1 MVAAPESD
9 GVNTVAV
16 DDMGVMFGHD
26 VFGDRIVTID
36 LETGD
41 VTEVGPTGFDAN
53 FVQGMDFDPSTGRL
67 YLSAYNNGVEFGTKA
82 ELRIASR
89 TTGNTVLVQKINGVG
104 YGEYPFLAIPG
115 EGFLT
120 TNLVGVE
127 LRPGR
132 SVDVDVTIDATNLL
146 AGDYTAAIRVIA
158 AGLPGEPAVDVPVS
172 LTVTGDPIAVV
183 TPDALDFGEVFVN
196 DDATQAFQILN
207 DGVDALEVTGIT
219 SDNDLFE
226 VMGTPLGETAF
237 ELEPGESTMIY
248 ARFAPV
254 ELGTFSGTITV
265 ETNDPASPTHTVAV
279 SGVGIPAPVI
289 AVAPTEFDLQAYA
302 GQMYTRTFEISN
314 TGGNPLTYMI
324 NEEDVTTTAVEPVT
338 LLEEA
343 FEDGFPTDWTVVTN
357 GDPNVPWQ
365 LASDYGSPT
374 SPNYAS
380 TGDAAMANSDV
391 GQLPN
396 FGGPSFDTEMWT
408 PAMTMDDT
416 GFTLEYKVNFQDFLG
431 NDFLDVDITTDGGET
446 WTNMIQYTEDTCLV
460 PGTCFTPPNG
470 LPQSIPLDGFVNQG
484 ETFQVRWRFWTLD
497 DPSWEWWAT
506 IDDVAIVR
514 NVEWLSTSPVAGEIA
529 PGESETI
536 TLNINAD
543 LPAGQYGATLLIT
556 SNDPLSNGEFVDID
570 LTVIESVTVAP
581 TPGDDDQEVHPN
593 ESFLLPIT
601 VASLQDLGV
610 ESFQFTL
617 DFDSELLEATGVV
630 TEGSLSEGASVST
643 NTDIPGQINVAV
655 AEGSQMTNGASSVLF
670 TVEAAAIDGDNPVL
684 IYVAMSAKDQLGD
697 SDLSF
702 SEFQFN
708 EGEPPVTGGAGSVSV
723 VPLYGDVSLNVE
735 VSSFDASLVLDAVVD
750 AIELNEAAAVA
761 ADVSGNG
768 DVSALDASLIL
779 RHAAGDDDVACFP
792 VESGCS
798 TSGVVAAL
806 REAGRSET
814 ASSSTGL
821 ALTDDLT
828 WGTPSAIG
836 LASEASR
843 TANGMLAVPLVLDA
857 SGPVYAID
865 FAVEI
870 DPTLASVAAMEADVP
885 NGWLATHSV
894 SDGVLRIALSGA
906 TPLENGTIA
915 TVTIDR
921 HQPDGALSLG
931 GQARFD
937 ESALVRVAA
946 ISAETPP
953 QEFALRGNFP
963 NPTAGAAV
971 ISLDL
976 PEDTAVRVEVYDA
989 IGRRVMLVE
998 DDLKAGARQTIAI
1011 PGNDLPAGVYVY
1023 RVFAELDGGTK
1034 SAGGRLTVVR

>member
-1 MVAAPESD
+1 
-9 GVNTVAV
+9 
-16 DDMGVMFGHD
+16 
-26 VFGDRIVTID
+26 
-36 LETGD
+36 
-41 VTEVGPTGFDAN
+41 
-53 FVQGMDFDPSTGRL
+53 
-67 YLSAYNNGVEFGTKA
+67 
-82 ELRIASR
+82 
-89 TTGNTVLVQKINGVG
+89 
-104 YGEYPFLAIPG
+104 
-115 EGFLT
+115 
-120 TNLVGVE
+120 
-127 LRPGR
+127 
-132 SVDVDVTIDATNLL
+132 
-146 AGDYTAAIRVIA
+146 TAAIRVIA
-158 AGLPGEPAVDVPVS
+158 AGLPGAPAVDIPVS

-183 TPDALDFGEVFVN
+183 TPDALDFGEVFLN
-196 DDATQAFQILN
+196 DEGLQAFQVMN
-207 DGVDALEVTGIT
+207 DGVDALSVTSIS

-226 VMGTPLGETAF
+226 VLGTPLDETTF
-237 ELEPGESTMIY
+237 ELEPGESTMVY
-248 ARFAPV
+248 VRFAPV
-254 ELGTFSGTITV
+254 ELGSFSGTITV
-265 ETNDPASPTHTVAV
+265 ETNDPVSSTHTVEV
-279 SGVGIPAPVI
+279 GGVGIPAPAI

-324 NEEDVTTTAVEPVT
+324 NEEDVATTAVEPVT

-343 FEDGFPTDWTVVTN
+343 FEDGFPADWTVVTN

-365 LASDYGSPT
+365 LASDYGAPT

-380 TGDAAMANSDV
+380 TGDAAMANSDI
-391 GQLPN
+391 GQFL
-396 FGGPSFDTEMWT
+396 GGPSFDTEMWT
-408 PAMTMDDT
+408 PAITMDDT

-431 NDFLDVDITTDGGET
+431 NDFLDVDITTDGGAT
-446 WTNMIQYTEDTCLV
+446 WTNMIQYTEDTCGD
-460 PGTCFTPPNG
+460 PDAGCFTPPNG
-470 LPQSIPLDGFVNQG
+470 LAQSIPLDGFVNLG

-514 NVEWLSTSPVAGEIA
+514 NVEWLATSPTTGEIA

-543 LPAGQYGATLLIT
+543 LPAGEYGATLVVT

-581 TPGDDDQEVHPN
+581 TPADGDEEVHPN

-617 DFDSELLEATGVV
+617 LYDNELFEATGVV

-655 AEGSQMTNGASSVLF
+655 AEGTAMTGTSSSVLF
-670 TVEAAAIDGDNPVL
+670 TVDAAAIDGDNPVL
-684 IYVAMSAKDQLGD
+684 IYVAMSAKDMLGE
-697 SDLSF
+697 
-702 SEFQFN
+702 SEFAFEDFQFN
-708 EGEPPVTGGAGSVSV
+708 EGEPPVSGSTGSISI
-723 VPLYGDVSLNVE
+723 VPLYGDVSLNLE

-750 AIELNEAAAVA
+750 AADLNEAATVA

-779 RHAAGDDDVACFP
+779 RHAAGDDEVACFP
-792 VESGCS
+792 VDGSCS
-798 TSGVVAAL
+798 TTGVVAAV
-806 REAGRSET
+806 REASRSES
-814 ASSSTGL
+814 ASSNAGI
-821 ALTDDLT
+821 ALTDELS
-828 WGTPSAIG
+828 WGAPGAVG
-836 LASEASR
+836 LASDASR
-843 TANGMLAVPLVLDA
+843 TASGMLAIPLVLDA

-870 DPTLASVAAMEADVP
+870 DPSLATVTAMEAAVP

-894 SDGVLRIALSGA
+894 TDGVLRIAFSGA

-937 ESALVRVAA
+937 EASPVRVAS

-976 PEDTAVRVEVYDA
+976 PEDASVRVEVYDA
-989 IGRRVMLVE
+989 IGRRVMQVE
-998 DDLKAGARQTIAI
+998 DDLKAGARQTISI
-1011 PGNDLPAGVYVY
+1011 QGRDLPAGVYVY